1 MPLWGNTD
9 TANNKPKFG
18 FLRQT
23 RDLQQFVVANTALV
37 GNTVITVTYT
47 DGTPGSNVANLGI
60 NVGMSVYG
68 TNVAVGGTAGFFKSN
83 NTIASFKGNN
93 IILTNATI
101 GNVNTGTILEI
112 DTGIV
117 FNNLYTANNF
127 ADTILV
133 TSTRTANTQG
143 TSNPQGSTVAN
154 TLLGNVNQG
163 WNLIQRK
170 INNDGTIRFLKETL
184 VCLANPV
191 ASNTSS
197 ANTSANA
204 IFGGL

>member
-23 RDLQQFVVANTALV
+23 RDLQQFTVANTALS

-47 DGTPGSNVANLGI
+47 DGTPGSNVANLGLTA
-60 NVGMSVYG
+60 GMSVYG
-68 TNVAVGGTAGFFKSN
+68 TNVAIGGTAGFFKSN
-83 NTIASFKGNN
+83 NQVLRVSGNN
-93 IILTNATI
+93 IVLLNPVI
-101 GNVNTGTILEI
+101 GNVNTGIILEI
-112 DTGIV
+112 DTSIA
-117 FNNLYTANNF
+117 FNNPFTQNTF
-127 ADTILV
+127 SDTILV
-133 TSTRTANTQG
+133 TPTRLANTQG

-163 WNLIQRK
+163 WNLIQK
-170 INNDGTIRFLKETL
+170 KVNSDGTIRFLKETL